1 MARPRPTL
9 PVKLIC
15 GLLSGDAD
23 LLRRARQMM
32 VRRWGPIDHESEVW
46 PFTQTE
52 YYREQMGENLLR
64 QFVSFERL
72 IRPDELAAIKVET
85 NAIEGEIAEQVLDP
99 TIVRPVNLDPGYV
112 DLGKLVLATTKDR
125 SHRIH
130 IGSRIY
136 AEVTLHY
143 SDDRWQ
149 TWPWTY
155 RDYAEG
161 HYFPFLSRVREML
174 HESRRRIGLEAK
186 GDPPA

>member
-1 MARPRPTL
+1 MARLRPTL

-15 GLLSGDAD
+15 GLLSGDSD

-32 VRRWGPIDHESEVW
+32 IRRWGAIDLESEIW
-46 PFTQTE
+46 PFTQTD
-52 YYREQMGENLLR
+52 YYKAQMGENLLR

-72 IRPDELAAIKVET
+72 IRPDELAEIKIAT
-85 NAIEGEIAEQVLDP
+85 NSIEGEIAEQILDP
-99 TIVRPVNLDPGYV
+99 AIVRPVNLDPGYI

-143 SDDRWQ
+143 VEERWQ

-161 HYFPFLSRVREML
+161 HYFDFLSRVRTAL

-186 GDPPA
+186 GDAPA